1 MGRLRSD
8 WLPAGALTLCLFL
21 LYNANGREIPSYDS
35 QPAKYTAIE
44 LATRGTLRLNHVVG
58 RIPALAERPGFALDR
73 RGNYRSAYPL
83 PSALAAAGVA
93 WGLAKLHLLD
103 LSSPIAA
110 AVVAKLTASMLTAL
124 AAAAA
129 FFCARAVLP
138 VVPALL
144 VAFGFGAGTNM
155 WAAVSQTLWQQET
168 ALCALMIAIAMLMA
182 PNLTRLRALLVVCLL
197 ALAAAAR
204 PQLAPCIAVLAV
216 SVVARLG
223 VRVGSILILT
233 PLAAAAAVV
242 MGLNTV
248 WFGHLLG
255 AVPRLEALHA
265 GVHFVPGSLTASV
278 QAGMLGLLISPSR
291 GLLVF
296 SPIVAIAAV
305 GASRLTQG
313 GWTSERPER
322 RWCAAAIAVQFLL
335 YSTYSVWWGGHTFG
349 PRYALDALPM
359 MVPLGADGVEIVGRH
374 ATGRALAIIALVWSV
389 AAAGT
394 GAFVY
399 PSEAWNSDPTE
410 IDRAHGRLWDWRDPQ
425 LLRCWQTGPSPQNF
439 DLVRYWRY
447 R

>member
-1 MGRLRSD
+1 
-8 WLPAGALTLCLFL
+8 
-21 LYNANGREIPSYDS
+21 
-35 QPAKYTAIE
+35 
-44 LATRGTLRLNHVVG
+44 
-58 RIPALAERPGFALDR
+58 
-73 RGNYRSAYPL
+73 
-83 PSALAAAGVA
+83 
-93 WGLAKLHLLD
+93 
-103 LSSPIAA
+103 
-110 AVVAKLTASMLTAL
+110 
-124 AAAAA
+124 
-129 FFCARAVLP
+129 
-138 VVPALL
+138 
-144 VAFGFGAGTNM
+144 
-155 WAAVSQTLWQQET
+155 
-168 ALCALMIAIAMLMA
+168 
-182 PNLTRLRALLVVCLL
+182 
-197 ALAAAAR
+197 
-204 PQLAPCIAVLAV
+204 VLAV

-242 MGLNTV
+242 IGLNTV

-278 QAGMLGLLISPSR
+278 PAGMLGLLISPSR